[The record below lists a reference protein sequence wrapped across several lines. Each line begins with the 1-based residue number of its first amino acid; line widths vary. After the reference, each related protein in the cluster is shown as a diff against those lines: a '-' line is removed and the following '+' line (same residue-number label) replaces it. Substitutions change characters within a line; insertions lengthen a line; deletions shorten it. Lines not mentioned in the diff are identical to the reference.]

1 LTRKLTQRFVITAT
15 GTGVGKTLTSAILT
29 LGLDGCYWKAVQ
41 SGAREGADAEAVRA
55 MTGLPSERFLTEA
68 YVLQA
73 PLSPHRAAELEGAVI
88 CPEEIQPPA
97 ADRPLIIE
105 GAGGLL
111 VPLDRRTLFADV
123 FARWGLPVVLC
134 ARTELGAINQA
145 LLSIE
150 VMRARGLTLHGV
162 VFLGEDN
169 PDTIRT
175 IGDFSQARILAHI
188 PPLPD
193 KSPGALRRVFAE
205 RFSLPDFISG
215 ADP

>member
-1 LTRKLTQRFVITAT
+1 MAAKFVITAT

-29 LGLDGCYWKAVQ
+29 LGLDGCYWKPVQ
-41 SGAREGADAEAVRA
+41 SGASEETDTEAVRA
-55 MTGLPSERFLTEA
+55 MTGLPAGRFHPEA
-68 YVLQA
+68 YVFQA
-73 PLSPHRAAELEGAVI
+73 PLSPHRAAELESAAI
-88 CPEEIQPPA
+88 YPEGLHPPA
-97 ADRPLIIE
+97 SSRPLLIE

-123 FARWGLPVVLC
+123 FARWGLPVILC
-134 ARTELGAINQA
+134 ARTELGGVNHA

-150 VMRARGLTLHGV
+150 VMRSRGMTIHGL

-175 IGDFSQARILAHI
+175 IGDFSQVRTLAHI
-188 PPLPD
+188 PPLAD
-193 KSPGALRRVFAE
+193 KSPGGLRRVFAE
-205 RFSLPDFISG
+205 RFSLADFAPDYG